1 MAKAASIQ
9 MCSTANLDENL
20 HCVERLI
27 SIASRSGALLAVL
40 PEMFALFGQSSQD
53 KILMKE
59 PYGTGKIQQFIS
71 NIAKK
76 YNIWIVAGTI
86 PIACQNSDKI
96 RAASIVFDN
105 LGNQV
110 ARYDKI
116 HLFDVV
122 LSEKEIYKESD
133 STEPGEDI
141 VTVDS
146 PIGKL
151 GLCVCYDLRFPPL
164 FEMLSKSG
172 VEVIIAP
179 SAFTVPTGEAHW
191 HLLTRSRA
199 IDAQSYLIGAC
210 QGGSHDNGRSTY
222 GHSLIVDPWGE
233 VISEAPLFGDNVI
246 VSDIDLSYVKQIR
259 EKIPTRTAIHALKN
273 VPNERHKYT

>member
-1 MAKAASIQ
+1 MKAASIQ

-27 SIASRSGALLAVL
+27 SIASCSGALLAVL

-59 PYGTGKIQQFIS
+59 PYGAGKIQQFMS
-71 NIAKK
+71 TMAKK

-86 PIACQNSDKI
+86 PIASQNPDKI
-96 RAASIVFDN
+96 RAACIVFDN

-122 LSEKEIYKESD
+122 LSEHERYKESD
-133 STEPGEDI
+133 STEPGNAI
-141 VTVDS
+141 VTVNS

-164 FEMLSKSG
+164 FELLAKSG
-172 VEVIIAP
+172 VEVLIAP

-199 IDAQSYLIGAC
+199 IDTQSYLIGAC

-222 GHSLIVDPWGE
+222 GHSLIISPWGD
-233 VISEAPLFGDNVI
+233 VISEAQSSGECVL
-246 VSDIDLSYVKQIR
+246 VSDIDLSYVHEIR
-259 EKIPTRTAIHALKN
+259 KKIPTRTVI
-273 VPNERHKYT
+273 